1 MVYVCCVPNCP
12 NNGLTKHVILRQ
24 FPRSSWVELRQQWLD
39 AIKRVDLKTKNLK
52 NHRIC
57 DEHFTEDSFCPKG
70 SNRLKK
76 ALKCDAVPTLKLPD
90 KMVYSKTVQQ
100 AVPTP
105 NLSNANHTENR
116 EYIMK
121 RDEIEHNNLVISFDH
136 AYERVP
142 LTSVRKRRFRTTN
155 TLLRVLKVSQKKYLT
170 PRELLLYNMIEEQNR
185 TINSLKRENNKL
197 KKKLINS
204 NKLLTQLHELQPTN
218 LLKEKPEE
226 ETILF

>member
-1 MVYVCCVPNCP
+1 MQIIQVLKIIDIYNIYALIFL
-12 NNGLTKHVILRQ
+12 NNT
-24 FPRSSWVELRQQWLD
+24 F
-39 AIKRVDLKTKNLK
+39 
-52 NHRIC
+52 
-57 DEHFTEDSFCPKG
+57 
-70 SNRLKK
+70 
-76 ALKCDAVPTLKLPD
+76 
-90 KMVYSKTVQQ
+90 
-100 AVPTP
+100 
-105 NLSNANHTENR
+105 TENR

-142 LTSVRKRRFRTTN
+142 LTSVRKRSTYDIDIITLSNFYTLIFLGFRTTN